1 MASFLVEGAKLDEAV
16 AHDVRIGRQ
25 SRAYLIHRVLR
36 HLVPIFMMAVDDLQ
50 LAAILVADGSSH
62 LQVLLAGAVPLLF
75 LLRTNLDIE
84 AVRMQALAH

>member
-16 AHDVRIGRQ
+16 AHDVRVGCQ
-25 SRAYLIHRVLR
+25 SRAYLIHGVLR
-36 HLVPIFMMAVDDLQ
+36 HLVPILTVAVDDFQ

-84 AVRMQALAH
+84 AVRM